1 MPQDLYH
8 YFGNDLQPGNTGDL
22 LPIDGTVRGQQ
33 RILRR
38 LLTNPGDYLWQPDYG
53 AGLPAYIGQA
63 VDTGKIVALIRSQIA
78 LEACVAPLPL
88 PEITVAQLST
98 ETSGFTVNIRYNDA
112 QTKTPQI
119 LSFNVTR

>member
-53 AGLPAYIGQA
+53 AGLPTYIGQA
-63 VDTGKIVALIRSQIA
+63 VDVGKIVALIRSQIA
-78 LEACVAPLPL
+78 LEACVAALPL
-88 PEITVAQLST
+88 PVITVEQMAT
-98 ETSGFTVNIRYNDA
+98 ETSGFVVTIQYNDA
-112 QTKTPQI
+112 PSGTAQV
-119 LSFNVTR
+119 LSFNVSH

>member
-1 MPQDLYH
+1 MRDLYH
-8 YFGNDLQPGNTGDL
+8 YWGNDLQPDTTGDL
-22 LPIDGTVRGQQ
+22 MSVSGPVQGQQ

-38 LLTNPGDYLWQPDYG
+38 LLTNPGDYLWQQDYG

-63 VDTGKIVALIRSQIA
+63 VDIGKITALIRAQIA

-88 PEITVAQLST
+88 PEITVEQMAT
-98 ETSGFTVNIRYNDA
+98 ETSGFVVTISYTDA
-112 QTKTPQI
+112 PTGTQQV